1 MRPLAAGYGARPAA
15 EADLAALAAIPGRTP
30 LAALDLCRA
39 AGTLWTGLAGG
50 GRPVAY
56 LAAGEADSSLLV
68 LAVEVLPE
76 HRGRGLG
83 TALLGLALER
93 ARWAF
98 YPAASTVTE
107 REAPGQGPFFAAH
120 GFLRLRPEALSP
132 DLRARLDAALA
143 GGGDPGRLCAM
154 AKRL

>member
-1 MRPLAAGYGARPAA
+1 MRPPAEGCHVRPACT
-15 EADLAALAAIPGRTP
+15 ADLPGLASLGGPTP

-39 AGTLWTGLAGG
+39 AGTLWVGVARD

-56 LAAGEADSSLLV
+56 LAAGEIDSSLLILDLHV
-68 LAVEVLPE
+68 HPE
-76 HRGRGLG
+76 HRRHGLG
-83 TALLGLALER
+83 TALLGLALDR

-120 GFLRLRPEALSP
+120 GFLRLRSDALP
-132 DLRARLDAALA
+132 PGLKARLDAQ
-143 GGGDPGRLCAM
+143 GGDPGRLCAM